1 MNRFLRLPLATKVI
15 ASSLAVLAVVVAVN
29 YVVFIQK
36 HRESASEALVAKAAS
51 FTAVAD
57 ETKSHVSQLHELGGF
72 DMPAL
77 LEDLEQQLDSG
88 SSYSKAKIFGAIPV
102 VAGWTA
108 AEKAA
113 KREGLDFRIVASE
126 ARNPENQVPQGSFR
140 SELLADLREQV
151 RAGGETSIHRVDEDA
166 NQLHFMRAIQLTR
179 DCMLCHGQPG
189 GQHDPDGD
197 GKDVLGFVMEGWK
210 PGDMHGAYEVI
221 MPLSQVDEEVASF
234 VTFGLLWTL
243 PLIAAGV
250 FLLVLLMRRF
260 VGRPIKKLMAGIEH
274 IRETN
279 DLTADIGIDC
289 KDELG
294 QLSTAFCEL
303 VGTLRGILSEVVD
316 NAENVAAA
324 ATEISVTSDGMANG
338 MSRQTDQAT
347 RVSSA
352 VEEMSASVV
361 EVARRSA
368 EAARGASEA
377 GEYAAVG
384 GETVSQ
390 TVEGMKRVASA
401 VEDSS
406 ESIGHLTEQSK
417 EIGKIVDLITDVAE
431 QTTLLALNAGDRG
444 GASRP
449 AWCRLR
455 RRGRRGA
462 SPGGSNDRSDRG
474 DRPLDLGHAERDRAS
489 HAGHGDR
496 HRAGP
501 RRRPTRGGSWA
512 VAPRDRQL
520 DDRSRRDDPRHR
532 FGRRSAIDRSFGY
545 REQRRGHL
553 AGDAA
558 NRRRLGP
565 SRRGRRPA
573 EREGRAAA
581 EHGRALQDL
590 SAATTDL
597 ALSARPGLQSGSRA
611 RSHPSRER

>member
-1 MNRFLRLPLATKVI
+1 
-15 ASSLAVLAVVVAVN
+15 VA
-29 YVVFIQK
+29 
-36 HRESASEALVAKAAS
+36 L
-51 FTAVAD
+51 TC
-57 ETKSHVSQLHELGGF
+57 
-72 DMPAL
+72 PAL

-431 QTTLLALNAGDRG
+431 QTTLLALNA
-444 GASRP
+444 AIE
-449 AWCRLR
+449 A
-455 RRGRRGA
+455 A
-462 SPGGSNDRSDRG
+462 
-474 DRPLDLGHAERDRAS
+474 
-489 HAGHGDR
+489 
-496 HRAGP
+496 RAGRHGAGFAVVADEV
-501 RRRPTRGGSWA
+501 RRLADRTTGATEEIARSISAMQKETERAMQGMEIGTERVRAGVQLAEEAGQSLHAIVSSTTEVAEMIQGIASAADQQSTAASDIASNVEAISQETRQTAEGSVQAAAA
-512 VAPRDRQL
+512 VAQL
-520 DDRSRRDDPRHR
+520 SEK
-532 FGRRSAIDRSFGY
+532 A
-545 REQRRGHL
+545 EQ
-553 AGDAA
+553 
-558 NRRRLGP
+558 
-565 SRRGRRPA
+565 
-573 EREGRAAA
+573 
-581 EHGRALQDL
+581 
-590 SAATTDL
+590 
-597 ALSARPGLQSGSRA
+597 LQSMVA
-611 RSHPSRER
+611 RFKI

>member
-15 ASSLAVLAVVVAVN
+15 VTSLALLAVIVSVN
-29 YVVFIQK
+29 YLVFIQK

-57 ETKSHVSQLHELGGF
+57 LTKSHVSQLHELGGF

-77 LEDLEQQLDSG
+77 LEELAQKLDSG
-88 SSYSKAKIFGAIPV
+88 ASYTKAKIFGAIPV

-126 ARNPENQVPQGSFR
+126 ARNPDNEVPQGSFR
-140 SELLADLREQV
+140 AELLADLREQF
-151 RAGGETSIHRVDEDA
+151 RTDGETSIHRVDEDT

-197 GKDVLGFVMEGWK
+197 GKDVLGFAMEGWK

-221 MPLSQVDEEVASF
+221 MPLRQVDEEVASF

-243 PLIAAGV
+243 PLLAGGV

-260 VGRPIKKLMAGIEH
+260 VGRPIQKLMAGIEH

-303 VGTLRGILSEVVD
+303 VGTLRSILSEVVD
-316 NAENVAAA
+316 NAENFAAA

-377 GEYAAVG
+377 GEYADVG
-384 GETVSQ
+384 GNSVRK
-390 TVEGMKRVASA
+390 TVEGMKSVASA
-401 VEDSS
+401 VD
-406 ESIGHLTEQSK
+406 ESAASISQLTGQSK

-431 QTTLLALNAGDRG
+431 QTTLLALNA
-444 GASRP
+444 AIE
-449 AWCRLR
+449 A
-455 RRGRRGA
+455 A
-462 SPGGSNDRSDRG
+462 
-474 DRPLDLGHAERDRAS
+474 
-489 HAGHGDR
+489 
-496 HRAGP
+496 RAGKH
-501 RRRPTRGGSWA
+501 GAGFA
-512 VAPRDRQL
+512 VVAD
-520 DDRSRRDDPRHR
+520 
-532 FGRRSAIDRSFGY
+532 
-545 REQRRGHL
+545 EV
-553 AGDAA
+553 
-558 NRRRLGP
+558 RRLADRTTSATEEIARSITAMQKETERAMQGMEIGTE
-565 SRRGRRPA
+565 RVRAGVELA
-573 EREGRAAA
+573 EEAGESLHAIVSSTQEVAEMIQGIASAADQQSTAAA
-581 EHGRALQDL
+581 DIASSVEAISQETRQTAEGSVQAAAAVSQL
-590 SAATTDL
+590 SEKAEQ
-597 ALSARPGLQSGSRA
+597 LQSMVA
-611 RSHPSRER
+611 RFKI